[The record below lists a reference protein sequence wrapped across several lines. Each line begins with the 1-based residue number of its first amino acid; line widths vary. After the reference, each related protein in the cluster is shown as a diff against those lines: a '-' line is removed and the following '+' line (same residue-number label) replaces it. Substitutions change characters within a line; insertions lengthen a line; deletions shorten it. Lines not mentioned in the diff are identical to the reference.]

1 MAQLSRDQELVEQL
15 RWQHDRYSEDWWNTH
30 KDDMWLDEDGS
41 LHDDPYHYWNE
52 QYDEQGG
59 LLRLNLGG
67 LKLVQLPPEL
77 WQFTSLQELDLYQNQ
92 LSGLPAELGQLANL
106 RTLDLYQ
113 NQLSSLPAE
122 LGQLANLQ
130 ALNLMGNQLSSL
142 PSELGQ
148 LANLRGLML
157 TDNPG
162 LQMPP
167 PEVVRQGTR
176 AIQAYLRALSQ
187 IVNRGIK
194 RDDFL

>member
-92 LSGLPAELGQLANL
+92 LS
-106 RTLDLYQ
+106 
-113 NQLSSLPAE
+113 SLPA
-122 LGQLANLQ
+122 
-130 ALNLMGNQLSSL
+130 
-142 PSELGQ
+142 ELGQ

-176 AIQAYLRALSQ
+176 AIQAYLRALSR

>member
-113 NQLSSLPAE
+113 NQLSSLP
-122 LGQLANLQ
+122 
-130 ALNLMGNQLSSL
+130 
-142 PSELGQ
+142 SELGQ